1 LREMTLL
8 AEQDARGI
16 LELRAACEGTPL
28 VQVPRFEMDVHD
40 IGALWRTG
48 RFLMGEEVIPLPP
61 PLLAAGP
68 GTP

>member
-1 LREMTLL
+1 
-8 AEQDARGI
+8 
-16 LELRAACEGTPL
+16 
-28 VQVPRFEMDVHD
+28 VPRFELDVHD

-61 PLLAAGP
+61 PQLTAGA